1 MRLSVFNC
9 FLLAL
14 FTVTFDIVWKM
25 IFVMNPTSLKE
36 RSGFYVPL
44 VNHLSDIVSNSS
56 FCIPQSMVC
65 LSCFRYNKDNL
76 REELLM
82 TLSIVLIASVFAGGL
97 LSFFSPCIFPVLPVY
112 LGILLDADDSRTM
125 TIFGKKLYWYGIV
138 KTLAFIFGLSTIFV
152 ILGYGAGFLGNILYA
167 VWFRYLLGAL
177 VIILGIHQVGLI
189 TIKRLQFQKS
199 LTFHND
205 KNRNGLLNAFILGL
219 TFSFGW
225 TPCVGPVL
233 SSVLALVASGGNGAW
248 QGGLLMIVY
257 TLGLG
262 IPFLLLSFAS
272 GFVLKHFNKL
282 KPHML
287 LLKKVGGV
295 LIIIMGILL
304 MTGTLNNLAQLFG

>member
-1 MRLSVFNC
+1 
-9 FLLAL
+9 
-14 FTVTFDIVWKM
+14 
-25 IFVMNPTSLKE
+25 
-36 RSGFYVPL
+36 
-44 VNHLSDIVSNSS
+44 
-56 FCIPQSMVC
+56 
-65 LSCFRYNKDNL
+65 
-76 REELLM
+76 M
-82 TLSIVLIASVFAGGL
+82 TLSLVLMVSVFGAGL

-112 LGILLDADDSRTM
+112 LGILLDADDSKTI

-177 VIILGIHQVGLI
+177 VIILGIHQMGLI
-189 TIKRLQFQKS
+189 TIKSLQFQKS
-199 LTFHND
+199 LTFHNN
-205 KNRNGLLNAFILGL
+205 KNRNGLFNAFILGL

-248 QGGLLMIVY
+248 QGGVLMIIY

-262 IPFLLLSFAS
+262 IPFLLISFAS
-272 GFVLKHFNKL
+272 GIVLKQFNKL
-282 KPHML
+282 KPHIL
-287 LLKKVGGV
+287 LLKEVGGV
-295 LIIIMGILL
+295 LIIVMGILL

>member
-1 MRLSVFNC
+1 
-9 FLLAL
+9 
-14 FTVTFDIVWKM
+14 
-25 IFVMNPTSLKE
+25 
-36 RSGFYVPL
+36 
-44 VNHLSDIVSNSS
+44 
-56 FCIPQSMVC
+56 
-65 LSCFRYNKDNL
+65 
-76 REELLM
+76 M
-82 TLSIVLIASVFAGGL
+82 TLSIVLIASVFAAGL

-112 LGILLDADDSRTM
+112 LGILLDADDSKTI

-177 VIILGIHQVGLI
+177 VIILGIHQMGLI
-189 TIKRLQFQKS
+189 TIKSLQFQKS
-199 LTFHND
+199 LTFHNN
-205 KNRNGLLNAFILGL
+205 KNRNGLFNAFILGL

-282 KPHML
+282 KPHMF

>member
-1 MRLSVFNC
+1 
-9 FLLAL
+9 
-14 FTVTFDIVWKM
+14 
-25 IFVMNPTSLKE
+25 
-36 RSGFYVPL
+36 
-44 VNHLSDIVSNSS
+44 
-56 FCIPQSMVC
+56 
-65 LSCFRYNKDNL
+65 
-76 REELLM
+76 M
-82 TLSIVLIASVFAGGL
+82 TLSIVLIASVFAAGL

-112 LGILLDADDSRTM
+112 LGILLDADDSKTI

-167 VWFRYLLGAL
+167 VWFRYFLGAL
-177 VIILGIHQVGLI
+177 VIILGI
-189 TIKRLQFQKS
+189 TIKSLQFQKS
-199 LTFHND
+199 LTFHNN
-205 KNRNGLLNAFILGL
+205 KNRNGLFNAFILGL

-248 QGGLLMIVY
+248 QGGVLMIIY

-262 IPFLLLSFAS
+262 IPFLLISFAS
-272 GFVLKHFNKL
+272 GIVLKQFNKL
-282 KPHML
+282 KPHIL